1 MEFCLNLLKVSSSPH
16 IRSNETTRSI
26 MTDVLIALTP
36 SLLWGI
42 YIFGFRVAVIAGVAV
57 VAAMLSEFLY
67 QFIQKREITVLD
79 MSAAVTGLL
88 LALNLPVSVP
98 LWIPLVG
105 SFFAIII
112 VKQLFG
118 GIGKNFIN
126 PALAARIFLLS
137 WPEDM
142 QTYVKPFTKLPAFVF
157 NVTEQA
163 NDAISG
169 ATSMST
175 LSAGLVD
182 NSSVL
187 DNFYGFIPGSIG
199 EISKLML
206 LLGFVYLLLRK
217 VVTTHIPLSF
227 IATVFVGMGAYSY
240 FNGQPA
246 PLNFALNHVLSGGLL
261 IGAIFMATDYT
272 TSPVTASGK
281 VIFGIGCGL
290 ITIVIRL
297 FGGYPEGVSFAILIM
312 NTLVWHIDK
321 WTRPKPF
328 GALVKEKQKK

>member
-1 MEFCLNLLKVSSSPH
+1 MNLLKVSSSPH
-16 IRSNETTRSI
+16 IRSNDTTRSI
-26 MTDVLIALTP
+26 MTDVFIALTP
-36 SLLWGI
+36 ALLWGI
-42 YIFGFRVAVIAGVAV
+42 YIFGFRVAVIAFVAI
-57 VAAMLSEFLY
+57 AAAVLSEFVY
-67 QFIQKREITVLD
+67 QYALKREITVLD

-98 LWIPLVG
+98 LWIPIVG
-105 SFFAIII
+105 SIFAIIV

-142 QTYVKPFTKLPAFVF
+142 QTYVKPFAKLPAFVF

-163 NDAISG
+163 SDAISS
-169 ATSMST
+169 ATSMAT
-175 LSAGLVD
+175 LSSGLSD
-182 NSSVL
+182 NASML
-187 DNFYGFIPGSIG
+187 DKFYGFISGSIG

-206 LLGFVYLLLRK
+206 LLGLAYLLIRK
-217 VVTTHIPLSF
+217 VITSHIPFSY
-227 IATVFVGMGAYSY
+227 IGTVFLGMSAYSY
-240 FNGQPA
+240 LNNYAA
-246 PLNFALNHVLSGGLL
+246 PFNFALNHVLSGGLL

-272 TSPVTASGK
+272 TSPVTSSGK
-281 VIFGIGCGL
+281 VIFGVGCGV

-321 WTRPKPF
+321 WTRPKTF
-328 GALVKEKQKK
+328 GALVKEQKPKRKE